1 MQTLHRK
8 CAMCTPAWPAN
19 PVRGSPFWGW
29 PRNQPSGSHPLN
41 HPFPGHLT
49 AWRQGSLNRP
59 AVHFNA
65 LGCATHSSGDV
76 PLLRSSP

>member
-19 PVRGSPFWGW
+19 PVRGSPFSGGA
-29 PRNQPSGSHPLN
+29 RNQPSGSQPLN
-41 HPFPGHLT
+41 HPFP
-49 AWRQGSLNRP
+49 

-65 LGCATHSSGDV
+65 PGNTRHSSVDV